1 MRISYCIRRVKF
13 FLLFIGIIIIVILL
27 LEFFSL
33 LSAYLIEKF
42 LSYKYQGYRFQIKGC
57 KYFPFQGITLV
68 GVNIVKNG
76 NKILKAEKVIIGNFE
91 GNIQLILTSA
101 YFSPRIFKLLSS
113 DSGKEK
119 VKSLNVVI
127 NNSYIGR
134 DFKITNGFIFIE
146 PKRVNFFILASYKMF
161 DFNFKGLFSKEE
173 GFLWLD
179 SPSLNIKTFGVYF
192 PNQGNF
198 NGRVIFKQRLYP
210 LSFAVTTSPNI
221 VIRDITIDG
230 LKIKGPLKLKDVNN
244 ITSSWQFNSGRLNL
258 QGELSFQNSPQQ
270 AKLYL
275 KLDKTNILGI
285 ELLTNI
291 ACQYLKSDKVL
302 ELETVGSVVNAR
314 PFPELCMRLKFL
326 SSGISIEN
334 LKYQAGFTLT
344 GFWHYSSGL
353 NFKGKFDNF
362 SLSELLNIFFPQYQ
376 RVLSLTGINGRLL
389 YFAFQD
395 SRFTELYWEIPSG
408 KIGDINF
415 TAGRL
420 HLIGNTKIL
429 EFINSQLIVNNT
441 PYALEGKVDF
451 SQFPSSEM
459 WKDVYLVSV
468 SPTIAWGKF
477 GLEKNL
483 EEKRISLGT
492 KLSDI
497 VRLDYNVEFSDEG
510 EYNKN
515 EVSLEIKGTP
525 NLKLRL
531 RGNEEIMGVE
541 KKVEF

>member
-13 FLLFIGIIIIVILL
+13 FLFFIGIIIIVISL
-27 LEFFSL
+27 LEFFSHV
-33 LSAYLIEKF
+33 SAYLVEKF
-42 LSYKYQGYRFQIKGC
+42 LNHKYQGYRFQVKEC
-57 KYFPFQGITLV
+57 KYFPFQGITLL
-68 GVNIVKNG
+68 GVNVVRNG
-76 NKILKAEKVIIGNFE
+76 NSILKAEKVIVSNFKDDV
-91 GNIQLILTSA
+91 QLTLTSA
-101 YFSPRIFKLLSS
+101 SFSPRIFKLISS
-113 DSGKEK
+113 NSVKGK
-119 VKSLNVVI
+119 VKSLKVVI
-127 NNSYIGR
+127 NNSYMGE
-134 DFKITNGFIFIE
+134 DLKIPNGFIFIG
-146 PKRVNFFILASYKMF
+146 PKGINFYILASYKMF
-161 DFNFKGLFSKEE
+161 DFNLEGLFSRQ
-173 GFLWLD
+173 GLLWLD

-198 NGRVIFKQRLYP
+198 NGRVIFRQRLYP
-210 LSFAVTTSPNI
+210 LSFAVTTSPSI

-258 QGELSFQNSPQQ
+258 QGELSFQNHPQK

-291 ACQYLKSDKVL
+291 ACQYLKFDKTL
-302 ELETVGSVVNAR
+302 ELKTVGSVVNAK
-314 PFPELCMRLKFL
+314 PFPELVIRLKFL

-344 GFWHYSSGL
+344 GFWHYGGGL
-353 NFKGKFDNF
+353 NLRGEFDNF
-362 SLSELLNIFFPQYQ
+362 SLSELLYIFFPQYQ
-376 RVLSLTGINGRLL
+376 RVLSLAGINGRLL
-389 YFAFQD
+389 YFTFQN

-415 TAGRL
+415 TTGRL
-420 HLIGNTKIL
+420 HLIGNTSVL
-429 EFINSQLIVNNT
+429 EFVNSQLVVNDT
-441 PYALEGKVDF
+441 PYALEGNVDF
-451 SQFPSSEM
+451 SQFPSRDM

-468 SPTIAWGKF
+468 SPTVAWRKF
-477 GLEKNL
+477 GLERDIEGN
-483 EEKRISLGT
+483 RISLGT

-510 EYNKN
+510 DYNKN